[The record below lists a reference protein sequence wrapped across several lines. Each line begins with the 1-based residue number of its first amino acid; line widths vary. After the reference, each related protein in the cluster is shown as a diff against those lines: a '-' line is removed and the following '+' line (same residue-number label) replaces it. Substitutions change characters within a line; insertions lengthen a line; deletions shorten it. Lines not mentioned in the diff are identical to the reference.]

1 VLCFGTHDCEL
12 NFADV
17 SGIESDPKFKPK
29 PEKLLLK
36 GNPLMKGYFIGEDTV
51 VAGGWD
57 KVPIVFKKSGSEWRQ
72 DKILDMGINEA
83 RKAKITGN
91 KFLDQ
96 KVYFNADMKL
106 GSNV

>member
-1 VLCFGTHDCEL
+1 
-12 NFADV
+12 
-17 SGIESDPKFKPK
+17 
-29 PEKLLLK
+29 
-36 GNPLMKGYFIGEDTV
+36 MKGYFIGEDTV

-91 KFLDQ
+91 KFLD
-96 KVYFNADMKL
+96 
-106 GSNV
+106 